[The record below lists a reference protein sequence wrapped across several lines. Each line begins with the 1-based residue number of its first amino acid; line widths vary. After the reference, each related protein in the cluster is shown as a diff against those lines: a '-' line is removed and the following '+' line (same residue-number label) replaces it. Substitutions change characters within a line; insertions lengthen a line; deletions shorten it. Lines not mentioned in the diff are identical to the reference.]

1 MRRRSHQ
8 APSKPLVLLRHDL
21 SVDEYT
27 WPTRPKVPAQSYQ
40 EVWNATVTALPLGT
54 SVTGEV
60 IGRQPFGVF
69 VRVDG
74 VPDAMALAEITAM
87 PQGMDLPVLGA
98 RVVGEVIG
106 HAEHNRQVRVRLQAR
121 KTSVE

>member
-1 MRRRSHQ
+1 M
-8 APSKPLVLLRHDL
+8 
-21 SVDEYT
+21 DEYT
-27 WPTRPKVPAQSYQ
+27 WPTRPKVPAESYQ
-40 EVWNATVTALPLGT
+40 EVWAATVAALPMGA

-69 VRVDG
+69 LRVDG

-87 PQGMDLPVLGA
+87 PQGTDLPVLGA

-106 HAEHNRQVRVRLQAR
+106 HAEHNHQVRVRLQR
-121 KTSVE
+121 WGTSAE